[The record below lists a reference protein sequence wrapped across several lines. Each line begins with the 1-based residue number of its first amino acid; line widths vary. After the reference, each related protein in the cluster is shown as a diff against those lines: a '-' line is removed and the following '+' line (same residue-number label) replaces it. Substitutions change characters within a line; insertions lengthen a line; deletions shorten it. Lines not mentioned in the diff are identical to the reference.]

1 MTASSMIA
9 SSMASSATAASS
21 TPSPALLDKYA
32 AIRKR
37 TLALIEPLLDEDCC
51 VQSMP
56 ETSPVKWHLGH
67 IAWFFETFVL
77 QHYEQ
82 GFKPYHPTFCAM
94 FSSYNKSGQTHPDP
108 KRGLFTRPSLSETR
122 DYCRNVDERMAQV
135 LWQAGQAGHAGQR
148 GKGAEEMLG
157 MLTVLGMHHEQQHQ
171 ELILADVKHLFSQ
184 SPLNVSYARTRPAWR
199 AAGIGSSPAPH
210 PLEWRLFD
218 GGLVEIGYDGNGFSY
233 DNESPRH
240 RQFLEP
246 YQLASRLITN
256 EEYLEF
262 MNAGGYDDP
271 SCWLSEGWDWIK
283 ANKRRHPLYWRKED
297 GAWREFTLAGL
308 IPLDLNLPVIH
319 ISLFEADAYAR
330 WAGARLPSEAEWEH
344 AASQQEI
351 DGCFAD
357 NDRFHPCPARPSASA
372 GLDQLYGDAWEWT
385 QSSYSP
391 YPGYNPAKP
400 NENEPMSAVWDEAV
414 GEYNSRSMVNQ
425 YVLRGG
431 SCAIPRERIRAS
443 FRNFF
448 PASTCWQFSGI
459 RLARDVAK

>member
-1 MTASSMIA
+1 
-9 SSMASSATAASS
+9 
-21 TPSPALLDKYA
+21 
-32 AIRKR
+32 
-37 TLALIEPLLDEDCC
+37 
-51 VQSMP
+51 
-56 ETSPVKWHLGH
+56 
-67 IAWFFETFVL
+67 
-77 QHYEQ
+77 
-82 GFKPYHPTFCAM
+82 
-94 FSSYNKSGQTHPDP
+94 
-108 KRGLFTRPSLSETR
+108 
-122 DYCRNVDERMAQV
+122 
-135 LWQAGQAGHAGQR
+135 
-148 GKGAEEMLG
+148 MLG

-171 ELILADVKHLFSQ
+171 ELILADIKHLLSQ
-184 SPLNVSYARTRPAWR
+184 SPLNISYARSRPAWT
-199 AAGIGSSPAPH
+199 AARVAPSAAPH
-210 PLEWRLFD
+210 ALEWRRFE
-218 GGLVEIGYDGNGFSY
+218 GGLVEIGYEGDGFSY

-246 YQLASRLITN
+246 YQLASRLVTN
-256 EEYLEF
+256 AEYLEF
-262 MNAGGYDDP
+262 MNAGGYKDP
-271 SCWLSEGWDWIK
+271 GCWLSEGWDWMK
-283 ANKRRHPLYWRKED
+283 SNEQRHPLYWRSED
-297 GAWREFTLAGL
+297 GGWREFTLAGL
-308 IPLDLNLPVIH
+308 IPLDPNLPVIH

-357 NDRFHPCPARPSASA
+357 NNRFHPCPAGSARPDTGA
-372 GLDQLYGDAWEWT
+372 GHRLDQLYGDAWEWT

-400 NENEPMSAVWDEAV
+400 NENEPMSVVWDEAV

-459 RLARDVAK
+459 RLARDATK